1 MDLEMADQLPLECVG
16 DKSMT
21 ALQACLNYLDVNE
34 VRYTHTTHPVAYTA
48 REVAAAEFMPPHRIA
63 KTVVF
68 CDGSEYLLVVVPAD
82 TYVDIEQV
90 RAAVGSRELR
100 KAVEDEVLELFPQAE
115 VGAMPPLS
123 ALARV
128 PVYLDRALANE
139 EFIAFTAGTHRDVV
153 HMKTGDFR
161 HLSQPVIGDFSRP
174 DLWDE
179 PLAAGF

>member
-1 MDLEMADQLPLECVG
+1 
-16 DKSMT
+16 MT

-34 VRYTHTTHPVAYTA
+34 IRYTHTTHPVAYTA
-48 REVAAAEFMPPHRIA
+48 KEVAAAEFMPAHRIA

-68 CDGSEYLLVVVPAD
+68 SDGNGYLLVVVPAD

-100 KAVEDEVLELFPQAE
+100 KAIEDEVLEIFPQAE
-115 VGAMPPLS
+115 VGSMPPLT

-128 PVYLDRALANE
+128 PVYLDRALADQ

-153 HMKTGDFR
+153 HMKTADFR
-161 HLSQPVIGDFSRP
+161 HLSQPVIGEFSRP
-174 DLWDE
+174 DLWEED
-179 PLAAGF
+179 LAAGF